1 MLAQLIVNG
10 LIIGSIY
17 SLIALGYSM
26 VYGILRIVNFAH
38 GDVMM
43 FGSFLGL
50 VFMNTFQMNVIVA
63 FLLAAMCTAILG
75 MIIELFAYRPLR
87 KYERI
92 VTLVSAMGVSIMLSN
107 IAQLIWGTGTQ
118 NYVIPFKIA
127 TYEVMNITITNL
139 QIIILATSVVLMVA
153 LYLFVHKTKMG
164 VAMRATAQSLDNASL
179 MGININRI
187 ISLTF
192 AIGSILA
199 ALAGMLVSMYYD
211 AVYPTMGYMFG
222 LKAFTAAVLGG
233 IGSIPGAMIGGLL
246 LGVVENLGGTF
257 ISTQYQDM
265 ISFVILIFVL
275 VLRPT
280 GIFGKKELNKV

>member
-50 VFMNTFQMNVIVA
+50 VFMNTFQLNVVVA
-63 FLLAAMCTAILG
+63 FLLAAICTAILG

-87 KYERI
+87 KYDRI

-107 IAQLIWGTGTQ
+107 LAQLIWGTGTQ
-118 NYVIPFKIA
+118 NYVIPFKIV
-127 TYEVMNITITNL
+127 TYEFLNITITNL
-139 QIIILATSVVLMVA
+139 QIIILATSFVLMVA

>member
-43 FGSFLGL
+43 LGSFLGL
-50 VFMNTFQMNVIVA
+50 VFMNTFQMNVIAA

-75 MIIELFAYRPLR
+75 MVIELFAYRPLR
-87 KYERI
+87 KYDRI

>member
-17 SLIALGYSM
+17 SLVALGYTM

-50 VFMNTFQMNVIVA
+50 VFMKTFHLNFVVA
-63 FLLAAMCTAILG
+63 FALSAACTALLG
-75 MIIELFAYRPLR
+75 VIIERLAYRPLR
-87 KYERI
+87 KSERI
-92 VTLVSAMGVSIMLSN
+92 ATLISAMGVSIILSSS
-107 IAQLIWGTGTQ
+107 AQKIWGSGTH
-118 NYVIPFKIA
+118 NYETPFKVIS
-127 TYEVMNITITNL
+127 YEFMNITISNL
-139 QIIILATSVVLMVA
+139 QIIIFVTSVVLMVA
-153 LYLFVHKTKMG
+153 LYLFVNKTRLG
-164 VAMRATAQSLDNASL
+164 IAMRATAISQKDASL
-179 MGININRI
+179 MGININGI
-187 ISLTF
+187 VTLTF
-192 AIGSILA
+192 AIGSVLA
-199 ALAGMLVSMYYD
+199 ALAGILVSMYYD

-246 LGVVENLGGTF
+246 LGVVENLGGTY
-257 ISTQYQDM
+257 ISTQYQDI
-265 ISFVILIFVL
+265 ISFVILIVVL

-280 GIFGKKELNKV
+280 GILGKKDINKV

>member
-50 VFMNTFQMNVIVA
+50 VFMNTFQMNVIAA

-75 MIIELFAYRPLR
+75 MVIELFAYRPLR
-87 KYERI
+87 KYDRI

>member
-17 SLIALGYSM
+17 SLVALGYTM

-50 VFMNTFQMNVIVA
+50 VFMHTFQLNFIVA
-63 FLLAAMCTAILG
+63 FTLAAACTALLG
-75 MIIELFAYRPLR
+75 VTIERLAYRPLR
-87 KYERI
+87 KSERI
-92 VTLVSAMGVSIMLSN
+92 ATLISAMGVSIILTNTAQKIWGSGTHNYETPFKVISYDFMNVTISN
-107 IAQLIWGTGTQ
+107 LQLIIFSTS
-118 NYVIPFKIA
+118 
-127 TYEVMNITITNL
+127 
-139 QIIILATSVVLMVA
+139 IILMVA
-153 LYLFVHKTKMG
+153 LYLFVNKTQLG
-164 VAMRATAQSLDNASL
+164 VAMRATAISQKNASL
-179 MGININRI
+179 MGININGI
-187 ISLTF
+187 VTLTF
-192 AIGSILA
+192 AIGSVLA
-199 ALAGMLVSMYYD
+199 ALAGILVSMYYD

-246 LGVVENLGGTF
+246 LGVVENLGGTY
-257 ISTQYQDM
+257 ISTQYQDI
-265 ISFVILIFVL
+265 ISFVILIVVL

-280 GIFGKKELNKV
+280 GILGKKDINKV

>member
-50 VFMNTFQMNVIVA
+50 VFMNTFQMNVIAA

-75 MIIELFAYRPLR
+75 MIIERFAYRPLR

-107 IAQLIWGTGTQ
+107 LAQLIWGTGTQ

-179 MGININRI
+179 MGINVNRI

>member
-50 VFMNTFQMNVIVA
+50 VFMNTFQMNVIAA

-75 MIIELFAYRPLR
+75 MVIELFAYRPLR
-87 KYERI
+87 KYDRI

-265 ISFVILIFVL
+265 ISFVILILVL

>member
-50 VFMNTFQMNVIVA
+50 VFMNTFQMNVIAA
-63 FLLAAMCTAILG
+63 FLLAVMCTAILG
-75 MIIELFAYRPLR
+75 MVIELFAYRPLR
-87 KYERI
+87 KYDRI

-107 IAQLIWGTGTQ
+107 LAQLIWGTGTQ

>member
-50 VFMNTFQMNVIVA
+50 VFMNTFQMNFIAA
-63 FLLAAMCTAILG
+63 FLLAAICTAILG
-75 MIIELFAYRPLR
+75 MVIELFAYRPLR
-87 KYERI
+87 KYDRI

>member
-1 MLAQLIVNG
+1 
-10 LIIGSIY
+10 
-17 SLIALGYSM
+17 M

-50 VFMNTFQMNVIVA
+50 VFMNTFQMNVIAA

-75 MIIELFAYRPLR
+75 MVIELFAYRPLR
-87 KYERI
+87 KYDRI

-107 IAQLIWGTGTQ
+107 LAQLIWGTGTQ

>member
-38 GDVMM
+38 GEVMM
-43 FGSFLGL
+43 VGSFLGL
-50 VFMNTFQMNVIVA
+50 VFMNTFQLNFIVA
-63 FLLAAMCTAILG
+63 FLLAAFCTAILG

-107 IAQLIWGTGTQ
+107 LAQLIWGTGTQ
-118 NYVIPFKIA
+118 NYVIPFKIV

-139 QIIILATSVVLMVA
+139 QMLILATSFVLMAA

-179 MGININRI
+179 MGINVNRI

-246 LGVVENLGGTF
+246 LGVVENFGGTF

>member
-10 LIIGSIY
+10 LIIGSVY
-17 SLIALGYSM
+17 SLIALGYTM

-50 VFMNTFQMNVIVA
+50 VFMKTFQMHFLVA
-63 FLLAAMCTAILG
+63 FTLAAVCTAILG
-75 MIIELFAYRPLR
+75 IVIERFAYRPLR

-92 VTLVSAMGVSIMLSN
+92 ASLISAMGVSIILAN
-107 IAQLIWGTGTQ
+107 LAQLIWGSGTH
-118 NYVIPFKIA
+118 NYGTPFSIK
-127 TYEVMNITITNL
+127 TYEVMNITISNL
-139 QIIILATSVVLMVA
+139 QLIILGTSFVLMIA
-153 LYLFVHKTKMG
+153 LYLFTNKTRMG
-164 VAMRATAQSLDNASL
+164 VAMRATAQSIENASL
-179 MGININRI
+179 MGININSVI
-187 ISLTF
+187 AMTF
-192 AIGSILA
+192 GIGSVLA
-199 ALAGMLVSMYYD
+199 ALAGILVSMYYD

-246 LGVVENLGGTF
+246 LGVVENLGGTY

-265 ISFVILIFVL
+265 IAFVILILVL

-280 GIFGKKELNKV
+280 GILGKKDIKKV